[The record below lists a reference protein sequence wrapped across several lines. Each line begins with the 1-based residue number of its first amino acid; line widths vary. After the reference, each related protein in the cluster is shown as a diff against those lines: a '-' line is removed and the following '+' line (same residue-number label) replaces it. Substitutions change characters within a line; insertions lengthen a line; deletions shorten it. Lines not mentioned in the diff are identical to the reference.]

1 MGGMSL
7 LEAFGAG
14 PGSMVAAV
22 GGGGKTSLVFRLA
35 FEAQERGIPA
45 AVTTTVKFTRPAGL
59 PMPPL
64 AAAEPGGAAERCAAA
79 LAAGGAVTLVSGE
92 GDRGRLLGFA
102 PGEVDRLREPGRI
115 VLVEADGSAHRPFKA
130 PAAHEPVIPGAATH
144 VVVCAGLQ
152 ALGRPLDE
160 RWVHRPELAARL
172 CGLQPGQQLTA
183 EAMAAVL
190 LHPEGGRKGVPP
202 GARLLALL
210 NAPAGSGGSRDAVR
224 LADALAAGGFEAAVI
239 ATAHLGIVYGVTR
252 YGMVSAPAAHHG

>member
-1 MGGMSL
+1 MSL

-35 FEAQERGIPA
+35 LEAQGRGIPA
-45 AVTTTVKFTRPAGL
+45 VVTTTVKFTRPAGL
-59 PMPPL
+59 PMPPIAVTDADGL
-64 AAAEPGGAAERCAAA
+64 RARCAAA

-102 PGEVDRLREPGRI
+102 PGAIDGLREPGRL

-152 ALGRPLDE
+152 ALGKPLDE

-172 CGLQPGQQLTA
+172 CGLQPGQALTA

-190 LHPEGGRKGVPP
+190 LHPECGRKGVPA
-202 GARLLALL
+202 GARLMALL
-210 NAPAGSGGSRDAVR
+210 NAPTGFGGGGDAAR
-224 LADALAAGGFEAAVI
+224 LADALAAGGFEAVVI
-239 ATAHLGIVYGVTR
+239 ATAHLGIVYGVKR
-252 YGMVSAPAAHHG
+252 HGMVSAPAAHHG

>member
-1 MGGMSL
+1 MSL

-22 GGGGKTSLVFRLA
+22 GGGGKTSLVFRLSL
-35 FEAQERGIPA
+35 EAEERRIPA

-59 PMPPL
+59 PMPPIAVTD
-64 AAAEPGGAAERCAAA
+64 AAGLRARCAAA
-79 LAAGGAVTLVSGE
+79 LAADGAVTLVSGE

-102 PGEVDRLREPGRI
+102 PVAIDGLRGPGRL

-152 ALGRPLDE
+152 ALGKPLDE
-160 RWVHRPELAARL
+160 RWVHRPEVAARL
-172 CGLQPGQQLTA
+172 CGLRPGQPLTA

-190 LHPEGGRKGVPP
+190 LHPEGGRKGVPA
-202 GARLLALL
+202 GARLFALL
-210 NAPAGSGGSRDAVR
+210 NAPAGFDGGRDAGAIAEL
-224 LADALAAGGFEAAVI
+224 LAEGGFEAAVI
-239 ATAHLGIVYGVTR
+239 ATAHLGIVYEVWR
-252 YGMVSAPAAHHG
+252 HGMVSAPAAHHG

>member
-1 MGGMSL
+1 MSL

-35 FEAQERGIPA
+35 LEAEARRIPA

-59 PMPPL
+59 PMPPIVVTHADGL
-64 AAAEPGGAAERCAAA
+64 AERYAET

-102 PGEVDRLREPGRI
+102 PGVLDGLRAPGRL

-152 ALGRPLDE
+152 ALGQPLDE

-172 CGLQPGQQLTA
+172 CGLQPGQALTA

-190 LHPEGGRKGVPP
+190 LHPEGGRKGVPA
-202 GARLLALL
+202 GARLMALL
-210 NAPAGSGGSRDAVR
+210 NAPTGFGGGGDAAR
-224 LADALAAGGFEAAVI
+224 LADALAAGGFEAVVI
-239 ATAHLGIVYGVTR
+239 ATAHLGIVYGVKR
-252 YGMVSAPAAHHG
+252 HGMVSAPAAHHG